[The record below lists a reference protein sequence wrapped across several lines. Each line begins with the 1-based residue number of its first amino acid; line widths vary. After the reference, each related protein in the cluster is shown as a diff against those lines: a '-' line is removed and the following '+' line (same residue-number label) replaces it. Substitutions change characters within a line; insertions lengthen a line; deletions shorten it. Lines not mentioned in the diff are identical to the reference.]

1 MQIIAPIHKPC
12 FKANRTAIII
22 TLLAITL
29 VLTGCLIDFEEALQ
43 EAFENAFFA
52 SFSKDCS
59 RVWLGPEYWANPLQD
74 WQVRENRIECVQ
86 SGGDR
91 NVFLLTHE
99 LTEKEGTLGMTV
111 VVGRLG
117 QDSSDLQ
124 EGWVGF
130 KLGVRGRFN
139 DYRDSAVRGDGLPVG
154 MCTDGRLFIGK
165 LDPSAEKVPAPSRPT
180 VLCLKAEPLD
190 TTYSVTIEAYEPED
204 YLEEDKK
211 IAQIHRDDIDPD
223 WLTGGLALVCSHGKL
238 PNMPEKR
245 PGVEYGNWGFRKG
258 TARGGNVRFWFS
270 HWLVLGSKVRAYR
283 ERTFGPILFSQYTL
297 SDGIMKMTAQMPPI
311 GQNDSQNVELQ
322 VERDSKWNS
331 LGTAKID
338 ELSRTATFRIEKW
351 NSDVD
356 TPYRLVYR
364 MKDSEGEE
372 KEHYWSGTVRK
383 EPADKE
389 EFVVA
394 GFTGNNDLGFP
405 NNDFVKSVAYH
416 DPDLLFFSGDQIYEG
431 VGGYGIQTDTVERA
445 AVDYLRKWYLY
456 GWAYRDLMRDRPT
469 ISIPDDH
476 DVYHGNLWGAGGKAT
491 PKGLSGQQA
500 QDAGGYKMFPEWVN
514 MVQRTQTSHLPDPY
528 DPTPVEQDIS
538 VYYTNMNYGG
548 ISFAVIEDRK
558 FKSAPGPLLPQAKIN
573 NGWPQNPDF
582 DPKTQAD
589 IPDAVLLG
597 DRQLKFLNNWADQ
610 WTKKTWMKVALSQ
623 TIFANVATLPEAEIH
638 DRNVPKLRVLEQG
651 QYPPD
656 DRPVCDF
663 DSNGWPQTGRNKAL
677 AAMRKAFAIHIAG
690 DQHLGSTIQYG
701 IDDWHDAPF
710 AFCAPAVSNVWPR
723 RWYPATGGANRKQGA
738 PKYTGDFEDGF
749 GNKMTVHAVS
759 NPVFTGLKPANLYD
773 RATGYGIVRF
783 NRHTRDI
790 TIECWPRLSD
800 PSKPN
805 PKQYPGW
812 PVIFNQLDNYNRKP
826 YGYLPTLKVTGLENP
841 VVQVVDQLS
850 NEVIYTLRIK
860 GNSFQPKV
868 FEDGIY
874 TVKIG
879 PDTKKMKVLKD
890 LKATQKEDKPESKF
904 IPVDF

>member
-1 MQIIAPIHKPC
+1 MNVLRHKMYSMAH
-12 FKANRTAIII
+12 K
-22 TLLAITL
+22 L
-29 VLTGCLIDFEEALQ
+29 VLLSKIMVGLLIIVISTTGCSTAETQTEFQSIWP
-43 EAFENAFFA
+43 
-52 SFSKDCS
+52 KDCQ
-59 RVWLGPEYWANPLQD
+59 RIWLGPQYWANPLQD
-74 WQVRENRIECVQ
+74 WQVREDRIECVQ

-99 LTEKEGTLGMTV
+99 LTEKDGTLGMTV
-111 VVGRLG
+111 VVGPLG
-117 QDSSDLQ
+117 QNGSNLK

-139 DYRDSAVRGDGLPVG
+139 DYRDNAVRGDGLPVG
-154 MCTDGRLFIGK
+154 IHTDGRLFIGK
-165 LDPSAEKVPAPSRPT
+165 LDSSAKKIPSFSKPIGLALT
-180 VLCLKAEPLD
+180 AEPLEK
-190 TTYSVTIEAYEPED
+190 YYRVTLEAY
-204 YLEEDKK
+204 DKAGNK
-211 IAQIHRDDIDPD
+211 LAKVRRNDIDPD
-223 WLTGGLALVCSHGKL
+223 WLIGGLALVCSHGKI
-238 PNMPEKR
+238 PNTPEKR
-245 PGVEYGNWGFRKG
+245 PPVEYGNWGFRAG

-270 HWLVLGSKVRAYR
+270 NWTIYGTKIRHFP
-283 ERTFGPILFSQYTL
+283 ERVFGPILFSQYTL

-311 GQNDSQNVELQ
+311 GKNDSQSIELQ
-322 VERDSKWNS
+322 VKKNS
-331 LGTAKID
+331 NWTSQGTAKID

-351 NSDVD
+351 NGNVD

-372 KEHYWSGTVRK
+372 KEHYWTGTVRK
-383 EPADKE
+383 EPLEKD

-416 DPDLLFFSGDQIYEG
+416 NPDLLFFSGDQIYEG
-431 VGGYGIQTDTVERA
+431 VGGYGIQTDTIERA

-514 MVQRTQTSHLPDPY
+514 MVQRAQTSHLPDPY
-528 DPTPVEQDIS
+528 DPTPIEQDIG

-558 FKSAPGPLLPQAKIN
+558 FKSAPAPLLPEAKIN
-573 NGWPQNPDF
+573 NGWPQNRNF

-589 IPDAVLLG
+589 IPDTVLLG
-597 DRQLKFLNNWADQ
+597 ERQLKFLNNWADN
-610 WTKKTWMKVALSQ
+610 WNENTWIKVALSQ
-623 TIFANVATLPEAEIH
+623 TIFANVATLPESELH

-656 DRPVCDF
+656 DRPVSDF
-663 DSNGWPQTGRNKAL
+663 DSNSWPQTGRNKAL
-677 AAMRKAFAIHIAG
+677 AAMRKTFAIHIAG

-710 AFCAPAVSNVWPR
+710 AFCVPAVSNVWPR
-723 RWYPATGGANRKQGA
+723 RWYPAAGGANRKQGS

-773 RATGYGIVRF
+773 RATGYGIARF

-800 PSKPN
+800 PSKTDAE
-805 PKQYPGW
+805 QYPGW
-812 PVIFNQLDNYNRKP
+812 PVTFSQIDNYNKKS
-826 YGYLPTLKVTGLENP
+826 YGYLPTLKVNGINNP
-841 VVQVVDQLS
+841 VIQVVDQSS
-850 NEVIYTLRIK
+850 NEILYTLRIK
-860 GNSFQPKV
+860 GNSFKPKV
-868 FEDGIY
+868 FKEGIY

-879 PDTKKMKVLKD
+879 PDTKDMKVLKD
-890 LKATQKEDKPESKF
+890 LDVKRNEHEADIKF
-904 IPVDF
+904 ITVEF